1 MKQNQ
6 CVIWCFFMNLINVTG
21 TAALACSKSL
31 PSPVCP
37 SCREICILDVESR
50 EQSLIHPLV
59 SCHSHGLCLHCL
71 LHKATALK
79 KWGPGTGLLVCGHSV
94 PLAYCK
100 ARKNSRIIPSACIWP
115 YTPARSRASLSALL
129 RLEFCSTFRSC
140 CLLRRWEP
148 QSCG

>member
-1 MKQNQ
+1 MSYDVSLWISLMLQEQLPWLAVKVCLVQ
-6 CVIWCFFMNLINVTG
+6 C
-21 TAALACSKSL
+21 ALAVERFVFWMWKAGSKVLSILWWAAIPMDCVCTVCSTRQLHSKSGG
-31 PSPVCP
+31 
-37 SCREICILDVESR
+37 
-50 EQSLIHPLV
+50 Q
-59 SCHSHGLCLHCL
+59 
-71 LHKATALK
+71 
-79 KWGPGTGLLVCGHSV
+79 GTGLLVCGHSV